1 LLLVVLFYADLRR
14 HLGPVGWVR
23 ALGRPA
29 LGGLA
34 MAATAWAVGLFN
46 RPLALVVSLV
56 VYLAAL
62 ILLRALTPE
71 EWDMLGPLVPG
82 PLRRMM
88 LA

>member
-1 LLLVVLFYADLRR
+1 
-14 HLGPVGWVR
+14 
-23 ALGRPA
+23 
-29 LGGLA
+29 